1 MSQVTQTKDP
11 FVARYDEIHGQLPGH
26 ASNWLP
32 KLRSSAISAYQEL
45 GWPTRKQE
53 AWKYTDLTELRET
66 TFEVADEPAKVSPND
81 LETHTFPGIGAYQAV
96 LVDGRLDIE
105 LSDLPTDAEVTV
117 ASLAQVLDD
126 DPDRLD
132 GHLGHIVDATEH
144 PFAALNTALFRD
156 GVLIDIPNGT
166 VVDRPIHVM
175 HLSSPATGDR
185 TPTVSFPR
193 TFIRLGRSAEASI
206 VETYAATGDGVYWT
220 DAVTEIQ
227 AGENA
232 SLRHYRLELESEAAF
247 HVSIQQSVQARDATV
262 RTHNICLGGKLVR
275 NDINAQLLGEGGTCL
290 MNGLFNLHGD
300 QHCDNNTRIDH
311 IEPHCESH
319 QLYKGILD
327 DQARGV
333 FWGRIFVD
341 PQAQKTNADQ
351 HNPNLLLSDDA
362 LVDSTPQLEIFADD
376 VRCTH
381 GSTFGQLDD
390 EAIFYMRS
398 RGLDHE
404 TARAVLTFA
413 FAGEVLET
421 IQFDPVRERVEDL
434 VLARL
439 PKGELARQALRS
451 GDEEH
456 EV

>member
-1 MSQVTQTKDP
+1 MSQVAKTQERYAAS
-11 FVARYDEIHGQLPGH
+11 FQQVAGQLPGQGVD
-26 ASNWLP
+26 WITD
-32 KLRSSAISAYQEL
+32 LRSSAIEAWQEL

-53 AWKYTDLTELRET
+53 AWKYTDLTELKET
-66 TFEVADEPAKVSPND
+66 PFEVATGTSKVSPTD
-81 LETHTFPGIGAYQAV
+81 LETLTFPDIDAYQVV
-96 LVDGRLDIE
+96 LVDGAVDTE
-105 LSDLPTDAEVTV
+105 LSELPGDEVTV
-117 ASLAQVLDD
+117 ASIAQVLEGN
-126 DPDRLD
+126 PEL
-132 GHLGHIVDATEH
+132 LGEGLGRIVDPTEQ

-156 GVLIDIPNGT
+156 GVLIDVPDNT
-166 VVDRPIHVM
+166 VVDRPIHVL
-175 HLSSPATGDR
+175 HIATPATGEMAA
-185 TPTVSFPR
+185 TVSFPR
-193 TFIRLGRSAEASI
+193 TFIRLGRSAEASVI
-206 VETYAATGDGVYWT
+206 ETFAATGDGLYWT
-220 DAVTEIQ
+220 NAVAEIQ

-232 SLRHYRLELESEAAF
+232 SLRHYRLELESEDAF
-247 HVSIQQSVQARDATV
+247 HTSVQSSVQARDATV
-262 RTHNICLGGKLVR
+262 RTHNVCLGGKLVR

-290 MNGLFNLHGD
+290 MNGLFNLHGE
-300 QHCDNNTRIDH
+300 QHCDNHTQIDH

-327 DQARGV
+327 DQARGI

-351 HNPNLLLSDDA
+351 HNPNLLLSEEA

-398 RGLDHE
+398 RGLAHD
-404 TARAVLTFA
+404 TAKAVLTYA
-413 FAGEVLET
+413 FAGEVLGT
-421 IQFDPVRERVEDL
+421 IQLDPVRERVEDL

-451 GDEEH
+451 GGEEITP
-456 EV
+456 

>member
-1 MSQVTQTKDP
+1 MTQVAKTQERYAAS
-11 FVARYDEIHGQLPGH
+11 FEQVADDLAGQGTGWV
-26 ASNWLP
+26 AD
-32 KLRSSAISAYQEL
+32 LRASAISAWQQL

-66 TFEVADEPAKVSPND
+66 PFEVATGTSKVSPSD
-81 LETHTFPGIGAYQAV
+81 LEAHAFPGLDAYQVV
-96 LVDGRLDIE
+96 LVDGQLDTE
-105 LSDLPTDAEVTV
+105 LSDLPSGGELTV
-117 ASLAQVLDD
+117 ASIAQVLDEQ
-126 DPDRLD
+126 PDRLAE
-132 GHLGHIVDATEH
+132 GLGRIVEADEQ

-156 GVLIDIPNGT
+156 GVVIDVPDDT
-166 VVDRPIHVM
+166 VVDRPIHVL
-175 HLSSPATGDR
+175 HLATPATGDQ
-185 TPTVSFPR
+185 TPQVSFPR
-193 TFIRLGRSAEASI
+193 TFIRLGRSAEASVI
-206 VETYAATGDGVYWT
+206 ETFASTGDGVYWT
-220 DAVTEIQ
+220 NAVAEIQ

-232 SLRHYRLELESEAAF
+232 SLRHYRLELETEDAF
-247 HVSIQQSVQARDATV
+247 HTSVQTSVQDRDATV
-262 RTHNICLGGKLVR
+262 RTHNICLGGQLVR
-275 NDINAQLLGEGGTCL
+275 NDVNAQLLGQGGTCL

-300 QHCDNNTRIDH
+300 QHCDNHTQIDH
-311 IEPHCESH
+311 IVPHCESH

-327 DQARGV
+327 DQARGI

-341 PQAQKTNADQ
+341 PEAQQTNADQ

-398 RGLDHE
+398 RGLAHD
-404 TARAVLTFA
+404 TAKAVLTYA
-413 FAGEVLET
+413 FAGEVLGT
-421 IQFDPVRERVEDL
+421 IQLDPVRERVEDL

-451 GDEEH
+451 GGQETQL
-456 EV
+456 